1 MALLPSMGCTH
12 IVTVQGSREK
22 AEIVGESAK
31 THGMEWINIPLDNA
45 QPLNYTQIESML
57 EKLKLICEAIESGG
71 HVLIHCAA
79 GLHRTGMIGNL
90 VLLYMG
96 LSPSV
101 ALDKIREARTQTAD
115 DVCEHR
121 LQVGQAFVKLCGTR
135 SNPTPLEIIKSEVAQ
150 KGDQFLVEPVRRNKA
165 GGKQK
170 RQDTGTIPQK
180 RLRKG
185 GK

>member
-79 GLHRTGMIGNL
+79 GLHRTGVSSLAPEFVSGILSVVKNRRDVENQERKNG
-90 VLLYMG
+90 LY
-96 LSPSV
+96 LF
-101 ALDKIREARTQTAD
+101 
-115 DVCEHR
+115 H
-121 LQVGQAFVKLCGTR
+121 
-135 SNPTPLEIIKSEVAQ
+135 
-150 KGDQFLVEPVRRNKA
+150 
-165 GGKQK
+165 
-170 RQDTGTIPQK
+170 TISHS
-180 RLRKG
+180 
-185 GK
+185 